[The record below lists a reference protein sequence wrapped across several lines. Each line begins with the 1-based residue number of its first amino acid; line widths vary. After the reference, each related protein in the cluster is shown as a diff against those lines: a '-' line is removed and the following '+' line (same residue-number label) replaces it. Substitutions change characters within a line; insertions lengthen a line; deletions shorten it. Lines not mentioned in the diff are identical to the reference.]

1 MSQYVGCI
9 NRPAE
14 PALYKADDSQS
25 EERVKKS
32 CTMIAVI
39 KKYTKCERYDL
50 TIVNAMNSFNL
61 HRLLEMR
68 CYSNFY
74 SIY

>member
-25 EERVKKS
+25 EDES
-32 CTMIAVI
+32 
-39 KKYTKCERYDL
+39 EHE
-50 TIVNAMNSFNL
+50 L
-61 HRLLEMR
+61 HDD
-68 CYSNFY
+68 SHDK
-74 SIY
+74 